1 MIVLLPDHSGFD
13 LNLLLYYN
21 QHSEVATRVLYTLR
35 SPVEGDPP
43 LKFTAKCSGAQFAA
57 AIERAQG
64 GVEAIAGPDTML
76 PVFDLEAAFGRL
88 EALIKAPAT
97 EEQVERSLRTN
108 LAVAQ
113 RLAESGEPMTV
124 INLRA
129 EFDRIR
135 VLMMSLRDEL
145 AEHRRTE

>member
-21 QHSEVATRVLYTLR
+21 QHSEDPKRVLYTLR

-43 LKFTAKCSGAQFAA
+43 LKFTAKCSGAAFVA
-57 AIERAQG
+57 AIERAQC
-64 GVEAIAGPDTML
+64 EAIAGADIAL
-76 PVFDLEAAFGRL
+76 PAFDLEAAFGRL

-97 EEQVERSLRTN
+97 EEQVERSLRLN

-113 RLAESGEPMTV
+113 RLAESGEPVTV

-145 AEHRRTE
+145 AAHRRTE